1 MEKETLLKL
10 SNEFKTLQTMLE
22 DETDKDLV
30 TDTLEALQGNFEYKL
45 EGCAC
50 VYDRLK
56 ALHESAQKK
65 ANTWDSYAKT
75 LENNIIRLNDYVKTC
90 MENAG
95 INEIETDMHRLK
107 IVKNGGKLPLK
118 IEDSCVP
125 ESYMRK
131 EIKEVPDKEK
141 IRAALESGECL
152 TFAHFGDRGTRLK
165 ID

>member
-1 MEKETLLKL
+1 MHETLMKL
-10 SNEFKTLQTMLE
+10 SSDMKTVYEMLE
-22 DETDKDLV
+22 TETDKQLIA
-30 TDTLEALQGNFEYKL
+30 DTLEALEGDFSYKL

-75 LENNIIRLNDYVKTC
+75 LENNIIRLNDYVKMC

-131 EIKEVPDKEK
+131 EIKEIPDKEK

-152 TFAHFGDRGTRLK
+152 TFARLGERGIRLK

>member
-1 MEKETLLKL
+1 MHETLMKL
-10 SNEFKTLQTMLE
+10 SSDMKAVYEMLE
-22 DETDKDLV
+22 TETDKQLIA
-30 TDTLEALQGNFEYKL
+30 DTLEALEGDFSYKL

-75 LENNIIRLNDYVKTC
+75 LENNIIRLNDYVKMC

-95 INEIETDMHRLK
+95 INEIETEMHRLK

-152 TFAHFGDRGTRLK
+152 TFAHLGDRGTRLK